1 MKYHIYAL
9 ILGFLLDLI
18 FGDPRILYHPICA
31 IGNLISHGEKPFR
44 AAFPKTEKGELA
56 AGVFFCI
63 FVVAVSMAVPFGLLY
78 LARNINFWLYFALL
92 TFWSFQILATKS
104 LKTESMK
111 VYDALKEG
119 DLEKARYAVSM
130 IVGRDTTVL
139 DETGVTKAAVET
151 VAENTSDGVI
161 APMLYM
167 ALGGPV
173 LGMMYKAVNTMDSM
187 VGYRNDKY
195 MDFGR
200 AAARLDDGV
209 NFIPAR
215 ISGLLM
221 VAVAFLMGFGD
232 RLRGFEQIYSGR
244 RAFRIFLR
252 DRRKHA
258 SPNAAHTEAACAG
271 ALGVQLAGNARY
283 FGRVVEKP
291 TLGENLRPV
300 VPADILRANRL
311 MLGTA
316 VLCECI
322 CLGTIGLLL

>member
-1 MKYHIYAL
+1 M
-9 ILGFLLDLI
+9 
-18 FGDPRILYHPICA
+18 
-31 IGNLISHGEKPFR
+31 
-44 AAFPKTEKGELA
+44 
-56 AGVFFCI
+56 
-63 FVVAVSMAVPFGLLY
+63 
-78 LARNINFWLYFALL
+78 
-92 TFWSFQILATKS
+92 
-104 LKTESMK
+104 ES
-111 VYDALKEG
+111 
-119 DLEKARYAVSM
+119 
-130 IVGRDTTVL
+130 
-139 DETGVTKAAVET
+139 
-151 VAENTSDGVI
+151 VAENTSDGAI

-221 VAVAFLMGFGD
+221 VAVALLMGFLD

-244 RAFRIFLR
+244 RACRIFLR

-271 ALGVQLAGNARY
+271 ALGVQLAGNAQY

-316 VLCECI
+316 VLCVCI

>member
-1 MKYHIYAL
+1 MLDL
-9 ILGFLLDLI
+9 ILG
-18 FGDPRILYHPICA
+18 DPETWNHPVRR
-31 IGNLISHGEKPFR
+31 IGNLIQKLTDFFLNRGDGISDSTIR
-44 AAFPKTEKGELA
+44 ARTKRKYGRLLVAAVLLISGGGTALLLMGAYMLHPWAGCALEGWLTYRLLA
-56 AGVFFCI
+56 ARNLRD
-63 FVVAVSMAVPFGLLY
+63 ASMRVYRVLQSG
-78 LARNINFWLYFALL
+78 
-92 TFWSFQILATKS
+92 S
-104 LKTESMK
+104 LEDS
-111 VYDALKEG
+111 
-119 DLEKARYAVSM
+119 RYAVSM

-139 DETGVTKAAVET
+139 DEIGVTKAAMET

-221 VAVAFLMGFGD
+221 VAAAFLLGFSE
-232 RLRGFEQIYSGR
+232 RLHGSAPIYSGR

-252 DRRKHA
+252 DRQKHA

-271 ALGVQLAGNARY
+271 ALGVQLAGNACY
-283 FGRVVEKP
+283 FGRMVEKP
-291 TLGENLRPV
+291 TLGEDLRPV
-300 VPADILRANRL
+300 VPADIPRANRL

-322 CLGTIGLLL
+322 CLGMMGLLL

>member
-1 MKYHIYAL
+1 MAAVL
-9 ILGFLLDLI
+9 
-18 FGDPRILYHPICA
+18 
-31 IGNLISHGEKPFR
+31 LISGGGTALLLVGAYMLHPWAGCTLEGWLTYR
-44 AAFPKTEKGELA
+44 LLA
-56 AGVFFCI
+56 ARNLRD
-63 FVVAVSMAVPFGLLY
+63 ASMRVYRALQSGS
-78 LARNINFWLYFALL
+78 LAD
-92 TFWSFQILATKS
+92 S
-104 LKTESMK
+104 
-111 VYDALKEG
+111 
-119 DLEKARYAVSM
+119 RYAVSM

-221 VAVAFLMGFGD
+221 VAAAFLLGFSE
-232 RLRGFEQIYSGR
+232 RLRGSAPIYNGR

-283 FGRVVEKP
+283 FGRIVEKP
-291 TLGENLRPV
+291 TLGADLRPV
-300 VPADILRANRL
+300 VPADIPRANRL

-322 CLGTIGLLL
+322 CLGIMGLLL

>member
-1 MKYHIYAL
+1 MLDL
-9 ILGFLLDLI
+9 ILG
-18 FGDPRILYHPICA
+18 DPENWNHPVRR
-31 IGNLISHGEKPFR
+31 IGNLIQKLTDFFLKRGGEISDPAAR
-44 AAFPKTEKGELA
+44 ARAKRKYGRLLVAAVLLISGGGTALLLVGAYTLHPWAGCALETWLTYRLLA
-56 AGVFFCI
+56 ARNLRD
-63 FVVAVSMAVPFGLLY
+63 ASMRVYHALQTGS
-78 LARNINFWLYFALL
+78 LA
-92 TFWSFQILATKS
+92 
-104 LKTESMK
+104 
-111 VYDALKEG
+111 DA
-119 DLEKARYAVSM
+119 RHAVSM

-167 ALGGPV
+167 AFGGPV
-173 LGMMYKAVNTMDSM
+173 PGMMYKAVNTMDSM

-200 AAARLDDGV
+200 AAARLDDAV

-221 VAVAFLMGFGD
+221 VAAACLLELLEC
-232 RLRGFEQIYSGR
+232 LRGSEKIYSGR

-271 ALGVQLAGNARY
+271 ALGIQLAGNARY

-291 TLGENLRPV
+291 TLGEDLRPV
-300 VPADILRANRL
+300 RPEDIPRANRL
-311 MLGTA
+311 MLGAA

-322 CLGTIGLLL
+322 CLGMMGLLF

>member
-1 MKYHIYAL
+1 MLDL
-9 ILGFLLDLI
+9 ILG
-18 FGDPRILYHPICA
+18 DPENWNHPVRR
-31 IGNLISHGEKPFR
+31 IGNLIQKLTDFFLKRGDEIPDPAAR
-44 AAFPKTEKGELA
+44 ARAKRKYGGLLVAAVLLISGGGTAILLAGAYTLHPWVGCALETWLTYRLLA
-56 AGVFFCI
+56 ARNLRD
-63 FVVAVSMAVPFGLLY
+63 ASMRVYHALQTGSLAD
-78 LARNINFWLYFALL
+78 ARN
-92 TFWSFQILATKS
+92 
-104 LKTESMK
+104 
-111 VYDALKEG
+111 
-119 DLEKARYAVSM
+119 AVSM

-161 APMLYM
+161 APMLYL

-173 LGMMYKAVNTMDSM
+173 PGMMYKAVNTMDSM

-221 VAVAFLMGFGD
+221 AAAAFLLECSE
-232 RLRGFEQIYSGR
+232 RLRGSEPIYSGR

-283 FGRVVEKP
+283 FGRIVEKP

-300 VPADILRANRL
+300 VPEDIPRANRL

-322 CLGTIGLLL
+322 CLGMMGLLL

>member
-1 MKYHIYAL
+1 MLDL
-9 ILGFLLDLI
+9 ILG
-18 FGDPRILYHPICA
+18 DPETWNHPVRR
-31 IGNLISHGEKPFR
+31 IGNLIQKLTDFFLNRGDGIPDSAVR
-44 AAFPKTEKGELA
+44 ARAKRKYGRLLA
-56 AGVFFCI
+56 A
-63 FVVAVSMAVPFGLLY
+63 AVLLISGGGTALLLMSAY
-78 LARNINFWLYFALL
+78 MLHPWAGCALEGWLTYRLLAARNLRDASMRVYRALQ
-92 TFWSFQILATKS
+92 SGSLADS
-104 LKTESMK
+104 
-111 VYDALKEG
+111 
-119 DLEKARYAVSM
+119 RYAVSM

-221 VAVAFLMGFGD
+221 VAAAFLLGFSE
-232 RLRGFEQIYSGR
+232 RLRGSAPIYNGR

-283 FGRVVEKP
+283 FGRIVEKP
-291 TLGENLRPV
+291 TLGEDLRPV
-300 VPADILRANRL
+300 VPADIPRANRL

-322 CLGTIGLLL
+322 CLGIMGLLL

>member
-1 MKYHIYAL
+1 MLDL
-9 ILGFLLDLI
+9 ILG
-18 FGDPRILYHPICA
+18 DPENWNHPVRR
-31 IGNLISHGEKPFR
+31 IGNLIQKLTDFFLKRGGEISDPAAR
-44 AAFPKTEKGELA
+44 ARAKRKYGRLLVAAVLLISGGGTALLLVGAYTLHPWAGCALETWLTYRLLA
-56 AGVFFCI
+56 ARNLRD
-63 FVVAVSMAVPFGLLY
+63 ASMRVYHALQTGS
-78 LARNINFWLYFALL
+78 LA
-92 TFWSFQILATKS
+92 
-104 LKTESMK
+104 
-111 VYDALKEG
+111 DA
-119 DLEKARYAVSM
+119 RHAVSM

-167 ALGGPV
+167 AFGGPV
-173 LGMMYKAVNTMDSM
+173 PGMMYKAVNTMDSM

-200 AAARLDDGV
+200 AAARLDDAV

-221 VAVAFLMGFGD
+221 VAAAFLLELLEC
-232 RLRGFEQIYSGR
+232 LRGSEKIYSGR

-271 ALGVQLAGNARY
+271 ALGIQLAGNARY

-291 TLGENLRPV
+291 TLGEDLRPV
-300 VPADILRANRL
+300 RPEDIPRANRL
-311 MLGTA
+311 MLGAA

-322 CLGTIGLLL
+322 CLGMMGLLF

>member
-1 MKYHIYAL
+1 MLDL
-9 ILGFLLDLI
+9 ILG
-18 FGDPRILYHPICA
+18 DPETWNHPVRR
-31 IGNLISHGEKPFR
+31 IGNLIQKLTDFFLKRGDGISDSAVR
-44 AAFPKTEKGELA
+44 ARAKRKYGRLLVAAVLLISGGGTALLLVGAYTLHPWAGCALEGWLTYRLLA
-56 AGVFFCI
+56 ARNLRD
-63 FVVAVSMAVPFGLLY
+63 ASMRVC
-78 LARNINFWLYFALL
+78 RALQ
-92 TFWSFQILATKS
+92 SGS
-104 LKTESMK
+104 LKDS
-111 VYDALKEG
+111 
-119 DLEKARYAVSM
+119 RYAVSM

-221 VAVAFLMGFGD
+221 VAVAFLMGFLD
-232 RLRGFEQIYSGR
+232 RLRGLEQIYSGR

-300 VPADILRANRL
+300 VPADILRVNRL

>member
-1 MKYHIYAL
+1 MLDL
-9 ILGFLLDLI
+9 ILG
-18 FGDPRILYHPICA
+18 DPENWNHPVRR
-31 IGNLISHGEKPFR
+31 IGNLIQKLTDFFLKRGGEISDPAAR
-44 AAFPKTEKGELA
+44 ARAKRKYGRLLVAAVLLISGGGTALLLVGAYTLHPWAGCALETWLTYRLLA
-56 AGVFFCI
+56 ARNLRD
-63 FVVAVSMAVPFGLLY
+63 ASMRVYHALQTGS
-78 LARNINFWLYFALL
+78 LA
-92 TFWSFQILATKS
+92 
-104 LKTESMK
+104 
-111 VYDALKEG
+111 DA
-119 DLEKARYAVSM
+119 RHAVSM

-167 ALGGPV
+167 AFGGPV
-173 LGMMYKAVNTMDSM
+173 PGMMYKAVNTMDSM
-187 VGYRNDKY
+187 LGYKNDKY

-200 AAARLDDGV
+200 AAARLDDAV

-221 VAVAFLMGFGD
+221 VAAAFLLELLEC
-232 RLRGFEQIYSGR
+232 LRGSEKIYSGR

-271 ALGVQLAGNARY
+271 ALGIQLAGNARY

-291 TLGENLRPV
+291 TLGEDLRPV
-300 VPADILRANRL
+300 RPEDIPRANRL
-311 MLGTA
+311 MLGAA

-322 CLGTIGLLL
+322 CLGMMGLLF

>member
-1 MKYHIYAL
+1 
-9 ILGFLLDLI
+9 
-18 FGDPRILYHPICA
+18 
-31 IGNLISHGEKPFR
+31 
-44 AAFPKTEKGELA
+44 
-56 AGVFFCI
+56 
-63 FVVAVSMAVPFGLLY
+63 
-78 LARNINFWLYFALL
+78 
-92 TFWSFQILATKS
+92 
-104 LKTESMK
+104 
-111 VYDALKEG
+111 
-119 DLEKARYAVSM
+119 
-130 IVGRDTTVL
+130 
-139 DETGVTKAAVET
+139 
-151 VAENTSDGVI
+151 
-161 APMLYM
+161 
-167 ALGGPV
+167 
-173 LGMMYKAVNTMDSM
+173 
-187 VGYRNDKY
+187 

-221 VAVAFLMGFGD
+221 VAAAFLMGFWN
-232 RLRGFEQIYSGR
+232 RLRGFEPIYSGR

-311 MLGTA
+311 MLGSA

>member
-1 MKYHIYAL
+1 MLDL
-9 ILGFLLDLI
+9 ILG
-18 FGDPRILYHPICA
+18 DPENWNHPVRR
-31 IGNLISHGEKPFR
+31 IGNLIQKLTDFFLKRGGEISDPAAR
-44 AAFPKTEKGELA
+44 ARAKRKYGRLLVAAVLLISGGGTALLLVGAYTLHPWAGCALETWLTYRLLA
-56 AGVFFCI
+56 ARNLRD
-63 FVVAVSMAVPFGLLY
+63 ASMRVYHALQTGS
-78 LARNINFWLYFALL
+78 LA
-92 TFWSFQILATKS
+92 
-104 LKTESMK
+104 
-111 VYDALKEG
+111 DA
-119 DLEKARYAVSM
+119 RHAVSM

-167 ALGGPV
+167 AFGGPV
-173 LGMMYKAVNTMDSM
+173 PGMMYKAVNTMDSM

-200 AAARLDDGV
+200 AAARLDDAV

-221 VAVAFLMGFGD
+221 VAAAFLLELLEC
-232 RLRGFEQIYSGR
+232 LRGSEKIYSGR

-258 SPNAAHTEAACAG
+258 SPNAAHMEAACAG
-271 ALGVQLAGNARY
+271 ALGIQLAGNARY

-291 TLGENLRPV
+291 TLGEDLRPV
-300 VPADILRANRL
+300 RPEDIPRANRL
-311 MLGTA
+311 MLGAA

-322 CLGTIGLLL
+322 CLGMMGLLF

>member
-1 MKYHIYAL
+1 MVAAVL
-9 ILGFLLDLI
+9 
-18 FGDPRILYHPICA
+18 
-31 IGNLISHGEKPFR
+31 LISGGGTAILLAGAYTLHPWAGCALETWLTYR
-44 AAFPKTEKGELA
+44 LLA
-56 AGVFFCI
+56 ARNLRD
-63 FVVAVSMAVPFGLLY
+63 ASMRVYHALQTGS
-78 LARNINFWLYFALL
+78 LA
-92 TFWSFQILATKS
+92 
-104 LKTESMK
+104 
-111 VYDALKEG
+111 DA
-119 DLEKARYAVSM
+119 RHAVSM

-173 LGMMYKAVNTMDSM
+173 LGMIYKAVNTMDSM

-200 AAARLDDGV
+200 AAARLDDAV

-221 VAVAFLMGFGD
+221 VATAFFLGFFKW
-232 RLRGFEQIYSGR
+232 LRGSEKIYSGR
-244 RAFRIFLR
+244 RTFRIFLR

-271 ALGVQLAGNARY
+271 ALGIQLAGNARY
-283 FGRVVEKP
+283 FGRIVEKP
-291 TLGENLRPV
+291 TLGEDLRPV
-300 VPADILRANRL
+300 VPEDIPRANRL

-322 CLGTIGLLL
+322 CLGMMVLLL

>member
-1 MKYHIYAL
+1 MAAVL
-9 ILGFLLDLI
+9 
-18 FGDPRILYHPICA
+18 
-31 IGNLISHGEKPFR
+31 LISGGGTALLLMGAYTLHPWAGCALEGWLTYR
-44 AAFPKTEKGELA
+44 LLA
-56 AGVFFCI
+56 ARNLRD
-63 FVVAVSMAVPFGLLY
+63 ASMRVYRALQSGS
-78 LARNINFWLYFALL
+78 LAD
-92 TFWSFQILATKS
+92 S
-104 LKTESMK
+104 
-111 VYDALKEG
+111 
-119 DLEKARYAVSM
+119 RYAVSM

-139 DETGVTKAAVET
+139 DKTGVTKAAVET

-161 APMLYM
+161 APMLYI

-221 VAVAFLMGFGD
+221 VAAAFLLGFSE
-232 RLRGFEQIYSGR
+232 RLRGSSPIYSGR

-271 ALGVQLAGNARY
+271 ALGVQLAGNVRY
-283 FGRVVEKP
+283 FGRIVEKP
-291 TLGENLRPV
+291 TLGEDLRPV
-300 VPADILRANRL
+300 VPADIPRANRL

-322 CLGTIGLLL
+322 CLGIMGVLL

>member
-1 MKYHIYAL
+1 MLDL
-9 ILGFLLDLI
+9 ILG
-18 FGDPRILYHPICA
+18 DPENWNHPVRR
-31 IGNLISHGEKPFR
+31 IGNLIQKLTDFFLKRGGEISDPAAR
-44 AAFPKTEKGELA
+44 ARAKRKYGRLLVAAVLLISGGGTALLLVGAYTLHPWAGCALETWLTYRLLA
-56 AGVFFCI
+56 ARNLRD
-63 FVVAVSMAVPFGLLY
+63 ASMRVYHALQTGS
-78 LARNINFWLYFALL
+78 LA
-92 TFWSFQILATKS
+92 
-104 LKTESMK
+104 
-111 VYDALKEG
+111 DA
-119 DLEKARYAVSM
+119 RHAVSM

-167 ALGGPV
+167 AFGGPV
-173 LGMMYKAVNTMDSM
+173 PGMMYKAVNTMDSM

-200 AAARLDDGV
+200 AAARLDDAV

-221 VAVAFLMGFGD
+221 VAAAFLLELLEC
-232 RLRGFEQIYSGR
+232 LRGSEKIYSGR

-271 ALGVQLAGNARY
+271 ALGIQLAGNARY
-283 FGRVVEKP
+283 VGRVVEKP
-291 TLGENLRPV
+291 TLGEDLRPV
-300 VPADILRANRL
+300 RPEYIPRANRL
-311 MLGTA
+311 MLGAA

-322 CLGTIGLLL
+322 CLGMMGLLF

>member
-1 MKYHIYAL
+1 MLDL
-9 ILGFLLDLI
+9 ILG
-18 FGDPRILYHPICA
+18 DPETWNHPVRR
-31 IGNLISHGEKPFR
+31 IGNLIQKLTDFFLNRGDGIPDSAVR
-44 AAFPKTEKGELA
+44 ARAKGKYGRLLVAAVLLISGGGTALLLMSAYMLHPWAGCALEGWLTYRLLA
-56 AGVFFCI
+56 ARNLRD
-63 FVVAVSMAVPFGLLY
+63 ASMRVYRALQSGS
-78 LARNINFWLYFALL
+78 LAD
-92 TFWSFQILATKS
+92 S
-104 LKTESMK
+104 
-111 VYDALKEG
+111 
-119 DLEKARYAVSM
+119 RYAVSM

-221 VAVAFLMGFGD
+221 VAAAFLLGFSE
-232 RLRGFEQIYSGR
+232 RLRGSAPIYNGR

-283 FGRVVEKP
+283 FGRMVEKP
-291 TLGENLRPV
+291 TLGEDLRPV
-300 VPADILRANRL
+300 VPADIPRANRL

-322 CLGTIGLLL
+322 CLGMMGLLL

>member
-1 MKYHIYAL
+1 M
-9 ILGFLLDLI
+9 
-18 FGDPRILYHPICA
+18 RR
-31 IGNLISHGEKPFR
+31 IGNLIQKLTDFFLKRGGEISDPAAR
-44 AAFPKTEKGELA
+44 ARAKRKYGRLLVAAVLLISGGGTALLLVGAYTLHPWAGCALETWLTYRLLA
-56 AGVFFCI
+56 ARNLRD
-63 FVVAVSMAVPFGLLY
+63 ASMRVYHALQTGS
-78 LARNINFWLYFALL
+78 LA
-92 TFWSFQILATKS
+92 
-104 LKTESMK
+104 
-111 VYDALKEG
+111 DA
-119 DLEKARYAVSM
+119 RHAVSM

-151 VAENTSDGVI
+151 VAENTSDGVT

-200 AAARLDDGV
+200 AAARLDDAV

-221 VAVAFLMGFGD
+221 VAAAFLLELLEC
-232 RLRGFEQIYSGR
+232 LRGSEKIYSGR

-271 ALGVQLAGNARY
+271 ALGIQLAGNARY

-291 TLGENLRPV
+291 TLGEDLRPV
-300 VPADILRANRL
+300 RPEDIPRANRL
-311 MLGTA
+311 MLGAA

-322 CLGTIGLLL
+322 CLGMMGLLF

>member
-1 MKYHIYAL
+1 MLDL
-9 ILGFLLDLI
+9 ILG
-18 FGDPRILYHPICA
+18 DPETWNHPVRR
-31 IGNLISHGEKPFR
+31 IGNLIQKLTDFFLKRGDGISDSAVR
-44 AAFPKTEKGELA
+44 ARVKRKYGRLLVAAVLLISGGGTALLLVGAYTLHPWAGCALEGWLTYRLLA
-56 AGVFFCI
+56 ARNLRD
-63 FVVAVSMAVPFGLLY
+63 ASMRVY
-78 LARNINFWLYFALL
+78 RALQ
-92 TFWSFQILATKS
+92 SGS
-104 LKTESMK
+104 LEDS
-111 VYDALKEG
+111 
-119 DLEKARYAVSM
+119 RYAVSM

-221 VAVAFLMGFGD
+221 VAVAFLMGFWD
-232 RLRGFEQIYSGR
+232 RLRTNIQRPPGLPNLPSGSTKACQPQCGAYRSRLRR
-244 RAFRIFLR
+244 RAGCSAGGKCPVLR
-252 DRRKHA
+252 PGGGKT
-258 SPNAAHTEAACAG
+258 N
-271 ALGVQLAGNARY
+271 
-283 FGRVVEKP
+283 FGRESAAGGAGGYSP
-291 TLGENLRPV
+291 GEPV
-300 VPADILRANRL
+300 DA
-311 MLGTA
+311 GYGGA
-316 VLCECI
+316 V
-322 CLGTIGLLL
+322 

>member
-1 MKYHIYAL
+1 MLDL
-9 ILGFLLDLI
+9 ILG
-18 FGDPRILYHPICA
+18 DPENWNHPVRR
-31 IGNLISHGEKPFR
+31 IGNLIQKLTDFFLKRGGEISDPAAR
-44 AAFPKTEKGELA
+44 ARAKRKYGRLLVAAVLLISGGGTALLLVGAYTLHPWAGCALETWLTYRLLA
-56 AGVFFCI
+56 ARNLRD
-63 FVVAVSMAVPFGLLY
+63 ASMRVYHALQTGS
-78 LARNINFWLYFALL
+78 LA
-92 TFWSFQILATKS
+92 
-104 LKTESMK
+104 
-111 VYDALKEG
+111 DA
-119 DLEKARYAVSM
+119 RHAVSM

-161 APMLYM
+161 APMLYL

-173 LGMMYKAVNTMDSM
+173 PGMMYKAVNTMDSM

-200 AAARLDDGV
+200 AAARLDDAV

-221 VAVAFLMGFGD
+221 VAAAFLLELLEC
-232 RLRGFEQIYSGR
+232 LRGSEKIYSGR

-271 ALGVQLAGNARY
+271 ALGIQLAGNARY

-291 TLGENLRPV
+291 TLGEDLRPV
-300 VPADILRANRL
+300 RPEDIPRANRL
-311 MLGTA
+311 MLGAA

-322 CLGTIGLLL
+322 CLGMMGLLF

>member
-1 MKYHIYAL
+1 MAAVL
-9 ILGFLLDLI
+9 
-18 FGDPRILYHPICA
+18 
-31 IGNLISHGEKPFR
+31 LISGGGTALLLVGAYTLHPWAGCVLEGWLTYR
-44 AAFPKTEKGELA
+44 LLA
-56 AGVFFCI
+56 ARNLRD
-63 FVVAVSMAVPFGLLY
+63 ASMRVH
-78 LARNINFWLYFALL
+78 RALQ
-92 TFWSFQILATKS
+92 SGS
-104 LKTESMK
+104 LEDS
-111 VYDALKEG
+111 
-119 DLEKARYAVSM
+119 RYAVSM

-221 VAVAFLMGFGD
+221 VAAAFLLGFSE
-232 RLRGFEQIYSGR
+232 RLHGSAPIYSGR

-283 FGRVVEKP
+283 FGRMVEKP
-291 TLGENLRPV
+291 TLGEDLRPV

-322 CLGTIGLLL
+322 CLGIMGLLL

>member
-1 MKYHIYAL
+1 MLDL
-9 ILGFLLDLI
+9 ILG
-18 FGDPRILYHPICA
+18 DPEKWNHPVRR
-31 IGNLISHGEKPFR
+31 IGNLIQKLTDYFLKRGDEILDPAAR
-44 AAFPKTEKGELA
+44 ARAKRKYGRLLVAAVLLISGGGTALLLVGAYMLHPWASCALEAWFTYRLLA
-56 AGVFFCI
+56 ARNLRD
-63 FVVAVSMAVPFGLLY
+63 ASMRVYRALQTGS
-78 LARNINFWLYFALL
+78 LA
-92 TFWSFQILATKS
+92 
-104 LKTESMK
+104 
-111 VYDALKEG
+111 D
-119 DLEKARYAVSM
+119 ARYAVSM

-151 VAENTSDGVI
+151 VAENTSDGII

-173 LGMMYKAVNTMDSM
+173 PGMMYKAINTMDSM

-200 AAARLDDGV
+200 AAARLDDAA

-221 VAVAFLMGFGD
+221 VAAAFLLGLWE
-232 RLRGFEQIYSGR
+232 RLRGSEKIYSGR

-258 SPNAAHTEAACAG
+258 SPNAAHTEASCAG

-283 FGRVVEKP
+283 FGRIVEKP
-291 TLGENLRPV
+291 TLGDALRPV
-300 VPADILRANRL
+300 VPADIPRANRL

-322 CLGTIGLLL
+322 CLGMMVLLL